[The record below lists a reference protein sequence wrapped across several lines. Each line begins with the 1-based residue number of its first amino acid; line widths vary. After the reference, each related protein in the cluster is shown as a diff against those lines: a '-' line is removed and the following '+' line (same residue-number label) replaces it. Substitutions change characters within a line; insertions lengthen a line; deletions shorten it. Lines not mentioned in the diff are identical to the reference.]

1 MPRWRILLRG
11 ATMATVTLELFGEL
25 QNRLKRGQ
33 DRLVVEVDEGTTI
46 GALVDRLDLR
56 RDFYGASIGGR
67 FVKEDY
73 KIADGSTILLFS
85 PMQGG

>member
-1 MPRWRILLRG
+1 
-11 ATMATVTLELFGEL
+11 MATVTLELFGEL

-46 GALVDRLDLR
+46 GELVDRLDMR
-56 RDFYGASIGGR
+56 RDFYGASISGR

-73 KIADGSTILLFS
+73 KVEDGSTVLLFS